1 MYAYFCFLNTLGF
14 DEGFRRTGLRVGFLE
29 GRRDGD
35 GLDFAVGR
43 FDGFGNG
50 FTVGIF
56 ERRTDGLVVGADVAL
71 FSSDNL

>member
-14 DEGFRRTGLRVGFLE
+14 DEGFRRTGLRVGFRE

-35 GLDFAVGR
+35 FTVGR

-56 ERRTDGLVVGADVAL
+56 ERRTDGLLVGADVAL